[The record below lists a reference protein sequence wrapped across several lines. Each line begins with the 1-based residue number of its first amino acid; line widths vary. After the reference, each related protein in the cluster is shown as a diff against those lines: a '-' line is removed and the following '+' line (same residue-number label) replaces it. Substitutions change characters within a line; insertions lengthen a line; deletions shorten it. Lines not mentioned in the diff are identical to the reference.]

1 MNGKQAR
8 NRGIVLTLSLL
19 AGVGIGLWMNGEAE
33 PQDRPAA
40 AQAQDAIPDHAAHEA
55 ADAYI
60 GKDREH
66 EHEDANGKIS
76 MDMPGMSM
84 ETGAADNATWDW
96 PTGAPKAGERATLR
110 ITITDAAGKP
120 DAGLQVSHE
129 KKLHLIIVSQGL
141 STFMHLHPR
150 ETEKPGVFDV
160 PVTLPSAG
168 RYKLIA
174 DFKPKVGEQQW
185 QGVWVE
191 AGANGK
197 RTADTEPALAA
208 DKQLE
213 QAADGMTV
221 KLSLGS
227 PPKAG
232 EDAELAFSFA
242 DAANGQAVRDLQP
255 YLGAAGHVVI
265 LDAAAKHYLHVHAMD
280 GAGGPEA
287 RFHTSFPEPGL
298 YKIWGQFQRNDRVVT
313 VPYVIEVQ

>member
-33 PQDRPAA
+33 PKDRPAA
-40 AQAQDAIPDHAAHEA
+40 AQAGDAIQDHATHGM
-55 ADAYI
+55 ADMDKRMDH
-60 GKDREH
+60 GRD
-66 EHEDANGKIS
+66 EDANRDAS
-76 MDMPGMSM
+76 MAMPEMKADAGVVDGAKWTWL
-84 ETGAADNATWDW
+84 TGT
-96 PTGAPKAGERATLR
+96 PKAGEDAALR
-110 ITITDAAGKP
+110 ITVTDAAGKP
-120 DAGLQVSHE
+120 DAGLQVNHE
-129 KKLHLIIVSQGL
+129 KKLHLIVVSQGL

-150 ETEKPGVFDV
+150 ETEVPGVFETT
-160 PVTLPSAG
+160 VTLPSSG

-174 DFKPKVGEQQW
+174 DFKPQGGEQQW
-185 QGVWVE
+185 QSAWVE

-197 RTADTEPALAA
+197 RTTEPALAA

-213 QAADGMTV
+213 HAADGMTV

-242 DAANGQAVRDLQP
+242 DAANGKAIRDLQP

-265 LDAAAKHYLHVHAMD
+265 MDAGAEHYLHVHAM
-280 GAGGPEA
+280 GEAGGPEA
-287 RFHTSFPEPGL
+287 RFHTTFPEPGL

-313 VPYVIEVQ
+313 LPYVIEVK